1 MDMRKKNKIMCVLF
15 ACFLSLGF
23 FLCIF
28 FPKEDYSY
36 SERRKL
42 AKMPEFSWASV
53 LNGRFMTDFDSYA
66 QDQFPFRE
74 SFRRL
79 KAFAATD
86 AFQRKDNHGIYQTEG
101 YASAMEYPMNESSL
115 NRAAQRFRHIYNK
128 YLTEENSVY
137 LCVIPDKNYFLA
149 PKSGHLS
156 MDYLAFEKSMA
167 EKMEFAENISI
178 SHLLEQTDFY
188 KTDTH
193 WRQERIEDVANHLAK
208 TMGTSLKQDYQKKTA
223 TSDFLGVYA
232 GQSALPLSSEPLY
245 YLTNDAIDQAVV
257 YNYETNKIQ
266 SVYDFSRT
274 DGKDPYEI
282 FLSGPVSLLTIEN
295 PMASA
300 SKELIV
306 FRDSFGSSL
315 APLLL
320 GGYSKI
326 TLVDIR
332 YIHPDYL
339 EQYVDFTEC
348 DILFL
353 YSTLVLNNSDTF
365 K

>member
-1 MDMRKKNKIMCVLF
+1 MDMRKKNKMICILF
-15 ACFLSLGF
+15 ACFLSLSF

-28 FPKEDYSY
+28 SPQEDYSY

-42 AKMPEFSWASV
+42 AKMPEFSQNSV

-66 QDQFPFRE
+66 QDHFPFRE

-86 AFQRKDNHGIYQTEG
+86 IFQKKDNHGIYQTEG
-101 YASAMEYPMNESSL
+101 YASAMEYPMNEASL
-115 NRAAQRFRHIYNK
+115 NRAASRFRHIYDK
-128 YLTEENSVY
+128 YLTEKNAVY
-137 LCVIPDKNYFLA
+137 LCVIPDKNCFLA

-156 MDYLAFEKSMA
+156 MDYPAFEKSMA
-167 EKMEFAENISI
+167 EKMDFAENISI
-178 SHLLEQTDFY
+178 SHLLEQSDFY

-193 WRQERIEDVANHLAK
+193 WRQERIEDVAKHLAK
-208 TMGTSLKQDYQKKTA
+208 TMGTSLKQNYQKKTA
-223 TSDFLGVYA
+223 ISDFLGVYA
-232 GQSALPLSSEPLY
+232 GQSALPLDSEPLY
-245 YLTNDAIDQAVV
+245 YLTNEAIEQASVS
-257 YNYETNKIQ
+257 NYETNKTQ
-266 SVYDFSRT
+266 TVYQLSRAN
-274 DGKDPYEI
+274 GKDPYEI

-295 PMASA
+295 PMAST
-300 SKELIV
+300 SKELIL

-320 GGYSKI
+320 DGYSKI
-326 TLVDIR
+326 TLIDIR

-348 DILFL
+348 DVLFL

>member
-1 MDMRKKNKIMCVLF
+1 MDMRKKNKIMCLLF
-15 ACFLSLGF
+15 ACFLGLGF

-28 FPKEDYSY
+28 FPQKDYSY
-36 SERRKL
+36 NERRKL
-42 AKMPEFSWASV
+42 AKRPELSWDSV
-53 LNGRFMTDFDSYA
+53 LNGHFMTDFDSYA
-66 QDQFPFRE
+66 QDQFPLRE

-86 AFQRKDNHGIYQTEG
+86 IFQRKDNHGIYQTEG
-101 YASAMEYPMNESSL
+101 YASAMEYPMNEASL
-115 NRAAQRFRHIYNK
+115 DRAAQRFRHIYDK
-128 YLTEENSVY
+128 YLTEENAVY
-137 LCVIPDKNYFLA
+137 LCVIPDKNCFLA

-156 MDYLAFEKSMA
+156 MDYPAFEKSMA
-167 EKMEFAENISI
+167 EKMDFAENISI
-178 SHLLEQTDFY
+178 SHLLEQGDFY

-193 WRQERIEDVANHLAK
+193 WRQECIEDIANHLAN
-208 TMGTSLKQDYQKKTA
+208 TMGTNLKQDYQKITA
-223 TSDFLGVYA
+223 ASDFLGVYA

-245 YLTNDAIDQAVV
+245 YLTNDTTEQAVV
-257 YNYETNKIQ
+257 YNYETSKIQ
-266 SVYDFSRT
+266 TIYDLSRT

-295 PMASA
+295 PLAST
-300 SKELIV
+300 SKKLIL

-320 GGYSKI
+320 DGYSKI

-339 EQYVDFTEC
+339 EQYIDFTGC

>member
-53 LNGRFMTDFDSYA
+53 LNGRFMTNFDSYA

-101 YASAMEYPMNESSL
+101 YASAMEYPMNKSSL

-178 SHLLEQTDFY
+178 SHLLEQTDFR

-223 TSDFLGVYA
+223 TSDFLGFM
-232 GQSALPLSSEPLY
+232 QDNQPCLLALNLY
-245 YLTNDAIDQAVV
+245 
-257 YNYETNKIQ
+257 
-266 SVYDFSRT
+266 
-274 DGKDPYEI
+274 
-282 FLSGPVSLLTIEN
+282 TIS
-295 PMASA
+295 PM
-300 SKELIV
+300 
-306 FRDSFGSSL
+306 
-315 APLLL
+315 
-320 GGYSKI
+320 
-326 TLVDIR
+326 TL
-332 YIHPDYL
+332 
-339 EQYVDFTEC
+339 
-348 DILFL
+348 
-353 YSTLVLNNSDTF
+353 
-365 K
+365 